1 MVTHHLMSGELV
13 IENIKTRFEARNGSF
28 LFIFITFI
36 KILRMNLSEQ
46 IKNDISQN
54 PIILYMKGTK
64 EMPMCGFS
72 NQVVQILNHYG
83 VEYKDIN
90 ILEDPEIRIKL
101 SEESGWPTIPQLFVK
116 GKLIGGADIAMELHQ
131 KGELLDILDIS

>member
-1 MVTHHLMSGELV
+1 MEL
-13 IENIKTRFEARNGSF
+13 I
-28 LFIFITFI
+28 
-36 KILRMNLSEQ
+36 EQ
-46 IKNDISQN
+46 IKSDIKNNSV
-54 PIILYMKGTK
+54 ILYMKGTK

-83 VEYKDIN
+83 VEYKDVN

-101 SEESGWPTIPQLFVK
+101 SEQSGWPTIPQLFVK

-131 KGELLDILDIS
+131 KGELLDILDISENN